1 MDIQTA
7 LDEGIF
13 TLKKNCIKSAK
24 LDSEILMS
32 QIIKKDRKYIILNLK
47 KSLSSDLYR
56 NYKNLVDRDMWGYV
70 QKKGWDLTTET
81 KGKVEDGHPSITG
94 HKKIGELFYKKL
106 KKLYGI

>member
-56 NYKNLVDRDMWGYV
+56 NYKNLVDVRS
-70 QKKGWDLTTET
+70 
-81 KGKVEDGHPSITG
+81 KGKPIAYLI
-94 HKKIGELFYKKL
+94 KKKSFWKTFFQKRF
-106 KKLYGI
+106 